1 MIIKLER
8 MRKKVLGAA
17 AVMILIAVGCGER
30 SEKKA
35 AEALGP
41 EETVEAFCRA
51 VAGGEF
57 EAAAALCDTAAIQD
71 YIGRY
76 AQAWKMQAKKDSS
89 ATAIA
94 AATLSEAE
102 FVFDKT
108 IRDGDTRTV
117 SYTISSGEKMTKRKT
132 ATVKKVEGVW
142 KVEKITDSL

>member
-1 MIIKLER
+1 

-17 AVMILIAVGCGER
+17 AVMILMAVGCGER

-35 AEALGP
+35 VEALGP

-57 EAAAALCDTAAIQD
+57 KEAAALCDTASMQA
-71 YIGRY
+71 YIDRY
-76 AQAWKMQAKKDSS
+76 AEAWKMQAKKDSS

-102 FVFDKT
+102 FVFDKA
-108 IRDGDTRTV
+108 IKDGDTRTV
-117 SYTISSGEKMTKRKT
+117 LYTISSGEEMTKRKT

-142 KVEKITDSL
+142 KVEKITDSH